1 LRSHAKASNAPAPIR
16 DRSAEE
22 ERNPNRKN
30 DFWGIFALFVWGK
43 KSKAGLA
50 TALFLILISSA
61 TTMAAAWALGAL
73 VQALANGSTALYN
86 FAAMF
91 IAFEIIA
98 VALQY
103 LGRIKL
109 ARITTQIITDIRA
122 ELFTKSTQLPI
133 SYFDAQPLGR
143 ILTRMTSDVEGIET
157 FFSGTL
163 ARILIATIQ
172 IISVMTAM
180 LLISPKFGLI
190 VCLSCIPSIFI
201 AWLTRT
207 PVRESLR
214 DYKRR
219 SAHVNARLAEFLNGI
234 SIIKLFGLEEW
245 TQQIFREDTRG
256 LLAAGIRTLNLNSII
271 RPVVVLFCTIPTM
284 CVIWVG
290 GHQVIE
296 GSLALG
302 LLVSFIRL
310 CERFMSPVRTISQE
324 IQLIQEA
331 MVSTERVRQMLGEK
345 TESDVLGH
353 EGRIHRPIRGEVE
366 YRSVAMSYQTG
377 KQVLRG
383 ISFKAQAGEKIAL
396 VGQTG
401 SGKTTTVNLLPRF
414 YEYSG
419 GDILLD
425 GISLRE
431 WSRSSLR
438 KQLGYVTQD
447 VVIFRGS
454 MRDNLTAA
462 CAVED
467 QVPDS
472 QILAACRLTGLDRVL
487 ASLTQG
493 LDSPVLDEGT
503 NLSMGERQ
511 LVSFTRMILKSPAI
525 LILDEATAN
534 IDEEHEK
541 LIHAA
546 MLEVLKGRTCFIVAH
561 RLSTVL
567 NCDRILVFSNGEI
580 IAQGSHQELMQHSN
594 YYRELVKTQISTETT
609 HNSTVV
615 CAGSHSPSLYC

>member
-1 LRSHAKASNAPAPIR
+1 MI
-16 DRSAEE
+16 
-22 ERNPNRKN
+22 
-30 DFWGIFALFVWGK
+30 
-43 KSKAGLA
+43 
-50 TALFLILISSA
+50 LILMSSA
-61 TTMAAAWALGAL
+61 TTMAAAWALGSL
-73 VQALANGSTALYN
+73 VQSLANKSSALFN

-91 IAFEIIA
+91 ISFEVLA

-103 LGRIKL
+103 FGRIKL

-122 ELFTKSTQLPI
+122 ELFAKSTQLPI

-180 LLISPKFGLI
+180 LLISPQFGLI
-190 VCLSCIPSIFI
+190 VCLSCIPSIFV

-271 RPVVVLFCTIPTM
+271 RPIVVLFCTIPTM
-284 CVIWVG
+284 CVIWIG
-290 GHQVIE
+290 GHRVIE
-296 GSLALG
+296 GSLQLG

-331 MVSTERVRQMLGEK
+331 MVSTERVRQMLGER
-345 TESDVLGH
+345 TEADVLGQ
-353 EGRIHRPIRGEVE
+353 EGRIERQIRGDVE
-366 YRSVAMSYQTG
+366 YRDVAMSYQTG

-414 YEYSG
+414 YEFSG
-419 GDILLD
+419 GEIILD
-425 GISLRE
+425 GISLRQWNRE
-431 WSRSSLR
+431 CLR

-462 CAVED
+462 CAAEERVSDER
-467 QVPDS
+467 
-472 QILAACRLTGLDRVL
+472 IYAACRLTGLDRIL
-487 ASLTQG
+487 TNLTQG
-493 LDSPVLDEGT
+493 LDSPILDEGT

-541 LIHAA
+541 MIHAA
-546 MLEVLKGRTCFIVAH
+546 MLEVFKGRTCFIVAH

-567 NCDRILVFSNGEI
+567 NCDRILVFSHGEI
-580 IAQGSHQELMQHSN
+580 IAQGSHDELLQRSS
-594 YYRELVKTQISTETT
+594 YYRELVKTQISSENPSETT
-609 HNSTVV
+609 TMRSSLNSP
-615 CAGSHSPSLYC
+615 ALYC